1 VSMTGETQTGSS
13 AEGSVQVRLET
24 ELGDI
29 VLAIDTAHA
38 PATSANFLRYVAGGF
53 YDGGRFH
60 RTVKPDN
67 QPNNDVRI
75 EVIQASINPNRV
87 ADAFP
92 SIPLERTTVTGLT
105 HTDGTVSMARF
116 AVDSA
121 NYDFFICIGDQPEL
135 NFGGKRYTD
144 GQGFAAFGHVISGHN
159 IVRAIQQSPVQAQKL
174 TPPILI
180 VRASQLS

>member
-1 VSMTGETQTGSS
+1 MTDDVQSDSS
-13 AEGSVQVRLET
+13 SVGTIQVLLET
-24 ELGDI
+24 EIGDM

-38 PATSANFLRYVAGGF
+38 PTTAANFLRYVDGGF

-67 QPNNDVRI
+67 QPNNEVRI
-75 EVIQASINPNRV
+75 EVIQASINPERV

-92 SIPLERTTVTGLT
+92 PIPLERTTVTGLM
-105 HTDGTVSMARF
+105 HNDGTVSMARF

-121 NYDFFICIGDQPEL
+121 NYDFFLCIGDQPEL

-144 GQGFAAFGHVISGHN
+144 GQGFAAFGYVVRGHD
-159 IVRAIQQSPVQAQKL
+159 IVRAIQQSSVQAQKL
-174 TPPILI
+174 TPPIPI
-180 VRASQLS
+180 IRASRLS